1 MTAAHYYDIPGVTT
15 FSGGTESTAL
25 NPRMAAAFARAG
37 FDIASES
44 VGIENPVYSIRF
56 ADTAPAQK
64 AWSKVYDDPANPQE
78 QFAAVMT
85 CDHADQNCPFVPGAE
100 RRFSLTYEDPKV
112 ADNTPSEKATYDERL
127 RQIGRELLL
136 AFSLVTTPAG

>member
-1 MTAAHYYDIPGVTT
+1 
-15 FSGGTESTAL
+15 
-25 NPRMAAAFARAG
+25 
-37 FDIASES
+37 
-44 VGIENPVYSIRF
+44 
-56 ADTAPAQK
+56 
-64 AWSKVYDDPANPQE
+64 ANPQE